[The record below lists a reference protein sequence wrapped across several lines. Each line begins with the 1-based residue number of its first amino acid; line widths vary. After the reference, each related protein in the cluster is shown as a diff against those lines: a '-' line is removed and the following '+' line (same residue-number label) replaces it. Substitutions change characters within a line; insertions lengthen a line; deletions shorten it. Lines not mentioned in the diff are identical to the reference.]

1 MKQNK
6 SLVIII
12 VFAFIVAASST
23 VYFLLNNSC
32 TLDGESVCFD
42 KDKNVFKVEEE
53 ASLIVQVENEELAD
67 YLKET
72 WDKLHPDN
80 QGAIKTNIQK
90 PLTVQD
96 LSQGYPYDVMVTSQN
111 NAAYFLD
118 DMLDLG
124 NGLSNVVGSKIP
136 IQLQDAINLKGYYFV
151 QNSIDG
157 WFFVYNETL
166 LEEMGF
172 DLSDSDGSYLPDEL
186 DTWEKIFEN
195 NEKILDKAKYVFPL
209 TFSDQQ
215 SFYPFLTGGRWT
227 LNFTNRGS
235 NPGFNSREFREGLNL
250 IQDFANNDYYKLEEE
265 AELEEETSE
274 NEENQEESSP
284 IEDKKELLPWL
295 YEEAFY
301 NRETPFTMMHSSMNY
316 EKRFA
321 NSKDVYKIAP
331 FPSYNEHHLAPM
343 GEVNGYMVRKDV
355 LYPSASAEVI
365 RILRSPE
372 ALKHYKSSD
381 GKEIIYSRSYIDD
394 LDLPQEQ
401 MRMILAYNYHD
412 TPSVLALDNNPNK
425 LARSLYDEVDIMD
438 ILEQLYLGELNNIS
452 AQEKIQE
459 RVDAWL
465 EEFDVS
471 DEVEE

>member
-195 NEKILDKAKYVFPL
+195 NDKILDKAKYTIAL
-209 TFSDQQ
+209 YIQTFS
-215 SFYPFLTGGRWT
+215 
-227 LNFTNRGS
+227 
-235 NPGFNSREFREGLNL
+235 
-250 IQDFANNDYYKLEEE
+250 
-265 AELEEETSE
+265 
-274 NEENQEESSP
+274 
-284 IEDKKELLPWL
+284 
-295 YEEAFY
+295 
-301 NRETPFTMMHSSMNY
+301 
-316 EKRFA
+316 
-321 NSKDVYKIAP
+321 
-331 FPSYNEHHLAPM
+331 FPS
-343 GEVNGYMVRKDV
+343 
-355 LYPSASAEVI
+355 
-365 RILRSPE
+365 
-372 ALKHYKSSD
+372 
-381 GKEIIYSRSYIDD
+381 
-394 LDLPQEQ
+394 LPN
-401 MRMILAYNYHD
+401 M
-412 TPSVLALDNNPNK
+412 
-425 LARSLYDEVDIMD
+425 
-438 ILEQLYLGELNNIS
+438 
-452 AQEKIQE
+452 
-459 RVDAWL
+459 
-465 EEFDVS
+465 
-471 DEVEE
+471 